1 MSKRDFD
8 VLVIGGGS
16 AGLTASGMA
25 ASLGARTA
33 LIEASLLGGDCTWTG
48 CVPSKALIKA
58 ARVAHEMRTAERYG
72 LPPSDQ
78 PIDFAKVMAQ
88 MREVRERIYQEAD
101 SPEVIASRGVELI
114 SGSATFLDAHTM
126 QVHVANE
133 LEPRTIS
140 SRYIV
145 ICAGASAVVPELPDV
160 NAEDILTNES
170 LFNLNERPER
180 ILVLGGGPIGIE
192 MGQTLARLG
201 SKVTIVE
208 KDERL
213 LTQSE
218 PECSAILQ
226 RALEAEGIQVLL
238 NSTLDSATLG
248 ESGYDVQVASGDQW
262 QTVPCDSVLVAVG
275 RRPNID
281 GLGLEKAGVEY
292 DESGI
297 AVNHSC
303 QTNVDHIYACG
314 DIAKGVNFTHVA
326 ENMAK
331 TAITRILLK
340 IPASYERESVP
351 TVTFSDPESASLGK
365 TVSQLQAK
373 GERFRTIRFP
383 FKKIDRGLI
392 EGHEEGV
399 ILIHSSLI
407 TGRILGAHIVGP
419 NAGEMINEL
428 AVAMKNS
435 LTLRDISQTVHAYPT
450 WSLGVRRAADQWY
463 VQQGSPGLLKLL
475 GSVFHFRG
483 EVSTDIG
490 TDNVV

>member
-33 LIEASLLGGDCTWTG
+33 LVESALPGGDCTWTG

-58 ARVAHEMRTAERYG
+58 ARVAHDMRTADQYG
-72 LPPSDQ
+72 LPASD
-78 PIDFAKVMAQ
+78 PEIDFARVMAHVRKI
-88 MREVRERIYQEAD
+88 REEIYQDAD
-101 SPEVIASRGVELI
+101 APDVITARGVELI
-114 SGSATFLDAHTM
+114 TGRASFVDAHTLLI
-126 QVHVANE
+126 HSGEN
-133 LEPRTIS
+133 EPRMVS

-145 ICAGASAVVPELPDV
+145 ICAGASPRVPELPGIDR
-160 NAEDILTNES
+160 ADILTSSS
-170 LFNLNERPER
+170 LFEVNNRPDR
-180 ILVLGGGPIGIE
+180 LLVLGGGPIGIE
-192 MGQTLARLG
+192 MGQALQRLG
-201 SKVTIVE
+201 CAVTIVE
-208 KDERL
+208 RGERL
-213 LTQSE
+213 LPETE
-218 PECSAILQ
+218 PECSVVVQ
-226 RALEAEGIQVLL
+226 RTLENEGVRVLL
-238 NSTLDSATLG
+238 SSMAEESQRGERGYEVQIATG
-248 ESGYDVQVASGDQW
+248 EEQW
-262 QTVPCDSVLVAVG
+262 QTVECDKVLAAIGRQPNVG
-275 RRPNID
+275 
-281 GLGLEKAGVEY
+281 GLGLENAGVTY
-292 DESGI
+292 DAEGI

-314 DIAKGVNFTHVA
+314 DIVKGGNFTHVA

-340 IPASYERESVP
+340 IPASYEREAVP
-351 TVTFSDPESASLGK
+351 GVTFSDPECAGLGK
-365 TVSQLQAK
+365 TAQTLQAK

-383 FKKIDRGLI
+383 FEKIDRGLI
-392 EGHEEGV
+392 EKRSEGIIV
-399 ILIHSSLI
+399 IHSSLV
-407 TGRILGAHIVGP
+407 TGRILGAHIAGP

-428 AVAMKNS
+428 ALAMKNG

-463 VQQGSPGLLKLL
+463 VQQGSPGLLKII

-483 EVSTDIG
+483 EVSSDIG